1 MKFLD
6 ANWYRILTGTAM
18 LIFSAAFLIYALN
31 LNTVRAGNSEIYNLN
46 DQNFWIVGAGNN
58 IYKVTWDKF
67 SKEYTCTLICN
78 RK

>member
-46 DQNFWIVGAGNN
+46 DQNF
-58 IYKVTWDKF
+58 
-67 SKEYTCTLICN
+67 
-78 RK
+78 